1 MSATGSASVVVPV
14 SSSRR
19 DQILATA
26 AALFAEHGYHGVS
39 VGELCAACGVSGPAL
54 YRHFASKSAVLAEM
68 LVAIS
73 DRLLVEGRSRVAAAR
88 ERADRTAALTAAV
101 GWHVEFALDNP
112 DLIVVQERDWAALPD
127 DARDQVRRL
136 QRRYV
141 EVWVEELRR
150 LRPEL
155 EPAVAR
161 ARVQATFGLLNS
173 TPHSA
178 RIGRSAMAGLLE
190 RMAMAALLA
199 N

>member
-1 MSATGSASVVVPV
+1 MSASVAVPAT
-14 SSSRR
+14 SSRR

-26 AALFAEHGYHGVS
+26 AALFATHGYHGVS
-39 VGELCAACGVSGPAL
+39 VGELCAACGVTGPAL

-73 DRLLVEGRSRVAAAR
+73 DRLLVEGRRRVAAAH
-88 ERADRTAALTAAV
+88 ERTEHTAALTAAV

-141 EVWVEELRR
+141 EVWVDELRR
-150 LRPEL
+150 LRPDL
-155 EPAVAR
+155 EQAAAR

-178 RIGRSAMAGLLE
+178 RIGRPAMAGLLE
-190 RMAMAALLA
+190 RMALAALLA
-199 N
+199 D

>member
-1 MSATGSASVVVPV
+1 MSASVVVTV
-14 SSSRR
+14 SSRR

-26 AALFAEHGYHGVS
+26 AEMFAAHGYHGVS

-73 DRLLVEGRSRVAAAR
+73 ERLLVEGRRRVAAAR
-88 ERADRTAALTAAV
+88 ERDDRTAALTAAV

-141 EVWVEELRR
+141 EVWVDELRR
-150 LRPEL
+150 LRPDL
-155 EPAVAR
+155 DPAVAR

-173 TPHSA
+173 TPHLSL
-178 RIGRSAMAGLLE
+178 IHI
-190 RMAMAALLA
+190 
-199 N
+199 

>member
-1 MSATGSASVVVPV
+1 MSASVVVPGP
-14 SSSRR
+14 SSRR
-19 DQILATA
+19 EQILDTA
-26 AALFAEHGYHGVS
+26 AALFAQHGYHGVS
-39 VGELCAACGVSGPAL
+39 VGDLCAACGVIGPAL
-54 YRHFASKSAVLAEM
+54 YRHFSSKSAVLAEM

-73 DRLLVEGRSRVAAAR
+73 DRLFVEGRRRVNAAGERAERAAALR
-88 ERADRTAALTAAV
+88 AAV

-136 QRRYV
+136 QRHYV
-141 EVWVEELRR
+141 EVWVDELRQ

-155 EPAVAR
+155 DPSSAR

-190 RMAMAALLA
+190 RMALAALLA
-199 N
+199 D